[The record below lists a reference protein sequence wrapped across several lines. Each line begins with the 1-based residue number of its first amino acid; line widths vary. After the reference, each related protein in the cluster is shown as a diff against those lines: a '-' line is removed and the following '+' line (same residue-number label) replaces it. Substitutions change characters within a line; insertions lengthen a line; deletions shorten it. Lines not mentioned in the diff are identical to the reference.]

1 MSFSALSVG
10 DGDVARLPWADG
22 DGARLPWA
30 DGDCGQRAV
39 EGVEPAPASAHR
51 IERTER
57 TGETS
62 RELAALPRSDTMR
75 MCRGFLRAARA
86 EDADAG
92 GARPR
97 GLSSMTFNGEE
108 GDFGRGDS
116 GAADVDGAD
125 GAVNPVDA
133 EGSI

>member
-1 MSFSALSVG
+1 VSFSALSAG
-10 DGDVARLPWADG
+10 DGVVARLPWADG

-51 IERTER
+51 TER

-62 RELAALPRSDTMR
+62 RELAALPRSTPMR
-75 MCRGFLRAARA
+75 MCRGFLCAAKV

-97 GLSSMTFNGEE
+97 GLSSMLSDGEE

-116 GAADVDGAD
+116 GAADIDGAD